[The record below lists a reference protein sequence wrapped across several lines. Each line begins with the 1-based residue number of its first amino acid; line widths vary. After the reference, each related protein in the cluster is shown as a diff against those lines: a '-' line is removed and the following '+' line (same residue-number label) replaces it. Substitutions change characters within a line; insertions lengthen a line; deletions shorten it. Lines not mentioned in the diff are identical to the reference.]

1 MNSWVVFGVGQKN
14 CATGWHCGGFADN
27 SFPRCRVLLYSAISI
42 FAIMAYLAPSDFA
55 QAGPGLCPKSGT
67 RRGKVASVSER
78 LELTLTDRIQL
89 KIAGVEP
96 PHPTPENSELDIVSR
111 DRLAQ
116 WLVGQDIAYQPVGPS
131 LDRWGRLPAF
141 VFAPRQDIGE
151 RQDDPLLPVGEALLD
166 AGLARYDPGPAAH
179 DCKASL
185 LAAEAAARTAA
196 LGLWADPY
204 YSVIAATDHPS
215 FAEKFGTAVIVE
227 GRITAIADRRPR
239 IMLYFGPRPGWD
251 FSVAFFQQSSK
262 AFEESYASIAAFN
275 GRNVRVRGLLDGRFG
290 PQIEI
295 SDPDEIEVI
304 ENQRNVEAVPSLT
317 PAPR

>member
-1 MNSWVVFGVGQKN
+1 MLSI
-14 CATGWHCGGFADN
+14 A
-27 SFPRCRVLLYSAISI
+27 LYNAIFI
-42 FAIMAYLAPSDFA
+42 FVIMAVLTPPDFA
-55 QAGPGLCPKSGT
+55 QAGPGLCPNSGN
-67 RRGKVASVSER
+67 RRGKVASVNER
-78 LELTLTDRIQL
+78 LELTLTDRIRL

-96 PHPTPENSELDIVSR
+96 PHPTPENSELDILSR

-116 WLVGQDIAYQPVGPS
+116 WLVGQDIAFQPIEPG

-141 VFAPRQDIGE
+141 VFAPRQDVSE

-166 AGLARYDPGPAAH
+166 AGLARYEPGPATHA
-179 DCKASL
+179 CKASL
-185 LAAEAAARTAA
+185 LAAEAAARGAA

-204 YSVIAATDHPS
+204 YAVIAATDHPS

-251 FSVAFFQQSSK
+251 FSAAVFQQSGK

-304 ENQRNVEAVPSLT
+304 ESQPNVEAVPSRT

>member
-14 CATGWHCGGFADN
+14 CAARWHCGGFADK
-27 SFPRCRVLLYSAISI
+27 SFPRCRALLYRAIFMS
-42 FAIMAYLAPSDFA
+42 AIMAALTPPDFA
-55 QAGPGLCPKSGT
+55 QAGPGLCPNSGN
-67 RRGKVASVSER
+67 RRGKVASVNER

-89 KIAGVEP
+89 KIAGIEP
-96 PHPTPENSELDIVSR
+96 PHPTPENSELDILSR

-116 WLVGQDIAYQPVGPS
+116 WLVGQDIAYQPVGPG

-151 RQDDPLLPVGEALLD
+151 RQDDPLLPVGDALLD
-166 AGLARYDPGPAAH
+166 AGLARYEPGPAAH
-179 DCKASL
+179 ACKAYL
-185 LAAEAAARTAA
+185 LAAEAAARGAA

-204 YSVIAATDHPS
+204 YAVIAATDHPS
-215 FAEKFGTAVIVE
+215 FAEKFGTAMIVE
-227 GRITAIADRRPR
+227 GRVTAIADRRPR

-251 FSVAFFQQSSK
+251 FSVAVFQQSGK
-262 AFEESYASIAAFN
+262 AFEESYTSIAAFN

-304 ENQRNVEAVPSLT
+304 ENQRNVEAVPSLI

>member
-14 CATGWHCGGFADN
+14 CATGWHCGGFADK

-67 RRGKVASVSER
+67 RRGRVASVNER

-116 WLVGQDIAYQPVGPS
+116 WLVGQDIAFQPVGPS

-166 AGLARYDPGPAAH
+166 AGLARYEPGPAAH
-179 DCKASL
+179 ACKASL
-185 LAAEAAARTAA
+185 LAAEAAARQPRPWP
-196 LGLWADPY
+196 LGR
-204 YSVIAATDHPS
+204 SVLCGHRRHRSPVLRREIWHGGDCRGPHY
-215 FAEKFGTAVIVE
+215 
-227 GRITAIADRRPR
+227 RNRRPEAAYHALFWATSGLGFFSR
-239 IMLYFGPRPGWD
+239 D
-251 FSVAFFQQSSK
+251 FSSRAAK
-262 AFEESYASIAAFN
+262 RLKRAYAST
-275 GRNVRVRGLLDGRFG
+275 RRLQW
-290 PQIEI
+290 P
-295 SDPDEIEVI
+295 
-304 ENQRNVEAVPSLT
+304 
-317 PAPR
+317 